1 MKKVSIIVP
10 AYNVEKYIFDTIK
23 TIEVQTYKNIE
34 IIIVNDGSTDNTLKI
49 CQELAKENKN
59 IKLINQSNKG
69 VSEARNKGIEM
80 ATGEY
85 IAFIDSD
92 DLLEKDMIELLVKG
106 LEEFNADISI
116 CGYKI
121 NYNNEYYCYYGTK
134 KIFEYNQKKLIEE
147 FLNEENI
154 SVSLWNKLFRKD
166 CIRNIQFAKG
176 IRINEDKLFLLKA
189 ILNSQKAVYHD
200 ICKYIYIKR
209 ENSATTSKFSEKLF
223 DVIKVNKM
231 IKDTLAETKYSDLKL
246 IEINEII
253 NLAVIY
259 RMMLLS
265 KSEKEYAK
273 EYNYIKKTIK
283 ESKVKIKEI
292 YIINKTKAIE
302 IAIIK
307 YFNHIYKFSI
317 IVGKKIKFI
326 KKLKNWRKKNEIRNS
341 NIS

>member
-10 AYNVEKYIFDTIK
+10 AYNVEKYIVDTIK
-23 TIEVQTYKNIE
+23 AIEVQTYKNIE

-49 CQELAKENKN
+49 CKELAKENKN
-59 IKLINQSNKG
+59 IKLVNQYNKG
-69 VSEARNKGIEM
+69 VSEARNKGIEI

-85 IAFIDSD
+85 MAFIDSD

-106 LEEFNADISI
+106 LEKYNADISI

-121 NYNNEYYCYYGTK
+121 NYNNEYYSYYGTK
-134 KIFEYNQKKLIEE
+134 KIFEYNQKQLIEE
-147 FLNEENI
+147 FLNEEKI
-154 SVSLWNKLFRKD
+154 SVSLWNKLFRKE
-166 CIRNIQFAKG
+166 CIKNIQFAKG

-189 ILNSQKAVYHD
+189 ILNSQKAVYQD

-209 ENSATTSKFSEKLF
+209 ENSATTSKFSERIF
-223 DVIKVNKM
+223 DVIKVNKK
-231 IKDTLAETKYSDLKL
+231 IKEILAEAKYPNVEL

-265 KSEKEYAK
+265 KSEKKYNK
-273 EYNYIKKTIK
+273 EYNYIKNTIK
-283 ESKVKIKEI
+283 ESRIKIKEI
-292 YIINKTKAIE
+292 YIINKTKAME

-317 IVGKKIKFI
+317 IIGKKIKFI